1 MMKDR
6 LLCPVKRR
14 FVALVAIF
22 AISIVAKADDGV
34 ILKLKNGSEV
44 GFVFTSK
51 PKITPS
57 AKLNIA
63 TVDGTSVSYDYA
75 DVRSVTF
82 GDVTSTGIEDVA
94 ASAACDVVF
103 RLFDG
108 KVVVEGLPAGESV
121 SVYDLNGQRV
131 TTHEQGQDNTVISIF
146 LNAHSVHIIRT
157 SNGISCKVVTP

>member
-51 PKITPS
+51 PKITPG
-57 AKLNIA
+57 AELNIA
-63 TVDGTSVSYDYA
+63 TADGTSVSYGYA

-121 SVYDLNGQRV
+121 SAYTVGGQLL
-131 TTHEQGQDNTVISIF
+131 TTMKQTEVGASLTLPLTASGV
-146 LNAHSVHIIRT
+146 LIIRT
-157 SNGISCKVVTP
+157 STGLNYKLINK